1 MLLSPLTSKALLAG
15 GIVLAAAEAPAATSD
30 RGSLYFAISGLLG
43 SAFASFALIY
53 QSRSKRADPA
63 PTPYVVDDG
72 LTDELTGLYAD
83 AERRAAQHQMAA
95 EMWKA
100 RAISKGWPEDQE

>member
-1 MLLSPLTSKALLAG
+1 MLGPLVPKALLAG
-15 GIVLAAAEAPAATSD
+15 GIVLAAAEAPAAASD
-30 RGSLYFAISGLLG
+30 RGSLYVAVCGLLG
-43 SAFASFALIY
+43 SVFASSMLLA
-53 QSRSKRADPA
+53 QSRGKTREPPA
-63 PTPYVVDDG
+63 TPYVVDDG

-100 RAISKGWPEDQE
+100 RAISKGWPEDET